1 MVIVYGEVMEW
12 CGGCW
17 ILCVVQVEQIVYLE
31 VVVCVVVFL
40 YVEVVEDLYFGFGNE
55 WWYLVGGVEY
65 CVWMQCQCLFEVYF
79 GYFWQCCV
87 GCVVDELG

>member
-1 MVIVYGEVMEW
+1 M
-12 CGGCW
+12 
-17 ILCVVQVEQIVYLE
+17 YLE

-65 CVWMQCQCLFEVYF
+65 CVWM
-79 GYFWQCCV
+79 
-87 GCVVDELG
+87 